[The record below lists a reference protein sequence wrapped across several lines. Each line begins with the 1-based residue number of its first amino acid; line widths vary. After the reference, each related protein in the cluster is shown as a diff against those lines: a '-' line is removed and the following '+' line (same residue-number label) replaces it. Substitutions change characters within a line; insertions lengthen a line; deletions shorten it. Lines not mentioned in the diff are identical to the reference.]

1 MTFAL
6 CFVFPRDCSIG
17 YWVQSKHWWVPT
29 LGALSPTLDALAD
42 NTIPSDIDP
51 DRLEKRQRGIYQE
64 YTIGTHWKSILQMGL
79 EEAKTQEGFVELSL
93 LAVSVET
100 QLRVKM
106 VTEGKVTAV
115 LFCENNNRRVLLN
128 FLLPANCIVGRGQ
141 GTWLVMPK
149 PMLIAPSLL
158 VVVPEPT
165 VTVPEKVIV
174 NTYITH
180 CMTSSSC
187 FELGSSSGFCFA
199 ALSTL

>member
-1 MTFAL
+1 
-6 CFVFPRDCSIG
+6 
-17 YWVQSKHWWVPT
+17 
-29 LGALSPTLDALAD
+29 
-42 NTIPSDIDP
+42 
-51 DRLEKRQRGIYQE
+51 
-64 YTIGTHWKSILQMGL
+64 MGL

-174 NTYITH
+174 NTYIKH
-180 CMTSSSC
+180 RMTSSSC